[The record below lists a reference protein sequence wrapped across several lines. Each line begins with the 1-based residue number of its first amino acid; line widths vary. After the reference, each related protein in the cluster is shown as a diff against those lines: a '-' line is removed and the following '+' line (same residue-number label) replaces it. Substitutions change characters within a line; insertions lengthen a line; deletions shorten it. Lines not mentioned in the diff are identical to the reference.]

1 MTSPQRDL
9 PRTIGTLGALGIML
23 GVIIGSGIFRTPSE
37 IAKELGSPW
46 VMLAMW
52 GAGGLLSLFGALT
65 YTELAV
71 VFPRSGG
78 LYNFLYQGLGRP
90 TAFVFGWS
98 YMLISKPFAA
108 GAISTIF
115 AQYMHLNERFSN
127 FAVDRLRFPEGYHTQ
142 WAEPVAVC
150 IVLIALTALNVRG
163 MRLGASVGVVVTSL
177 KGGAL
182 AAICLLALLLPGG
195 SAENFASVDAP
206 QPLLWA
212 IAPVMTA
219 VLWTYDG
226 WSDVG
231 AVAGEV
237 KNPQRTLPRVYLV
250 GTLVA
255 ICLYVAVNAAYLY
268 VLPIEQVRASTS
280 VAGDMM
286 RVLLGPAGG
295 VLLTAMVVVSTL
307 GSTHGSIITGAR
319 VTFAQSQDGLLFR
332 FLSRVHPRFE
342 TPHVALWVQCGLSC
356 TAVLFLRDFATLAGG
371 FVFTIWIF
379 YGVAALSVII
389 LRVRRPDL
397 ARPYRVPGYPVV
409 PALFI
414 LSAVGMT
421 VLSIIESP
429 WTTGPWLGVLLAG
442 YPIYFVWQ
450 KFFRTGMPGPA
461 PGDG

>member
-1 MTSPQRDL
+1 
-9 PRTIGTLGALGIML
+9 ML

-37 IAKELGSPW
+37 IAQQLGSPW

-78 LYNFLYQGLGRP
+78 LYNFLYQGLGRS
-90 TAFVFGWS
+90 TAFVFGWT

-115 AQYMHLNERFSN
+115 AQYMHLNERYAA
-127 FAVDRLRFPEGYHTQ
+127 FAMDRLNFPEGYTTP
-142 WAEPVAVC
+142 WPEPIAVC
-150 IVLIALTALNVRG
+150 VVLIALTALNVRG
-163 MRLGASVGVVVTSL
+163 MKLGASVGVVVTSL
-177 KGGAL
+177 KVAAL
-182 AAICLLALLLPGG
+182 AAICAFAVFVPGG
-195 SAENFASVDAP
+195 SVENFASVDAP
-206 QPLLWA
+206 KSLLWA

-219 VLWTYDG
+219 ILWTYDG

-250 GTLVA
+250 GTLIA
-255 ICLYVAVNAAYLY
+255 IGLYVAVNAAYLY

-280 VAGDMM
+280 VAGDLMTK
-286 RVLLGPAGG
+286 LLGPAGG
-295 VLLTAMVVVSTL
+295 MLLTAMVVVSTL

-356 TAVLFLRDFATLAGG
+356 TAVMFLRDFATLAGG

-379 YGVAALSVII
+379 YGLAALSVII

-397 ARPYRVPGYPVV
+397 PRTYKVPGYPVV
-409 PALFI
+409 PGLFI
-414 LSAVGMT
+414 LSALGMT
-421 VLSIIESP
+421 VLAIIESP

-450 KFFRTGMPGPA
+450 KLRGAGKEGPDPA
-461 PGDG
+461 ATQ